1 MLYLQKEVRRVMYQ
15 HHQRADPH
23 IVGTVGETNKEYGG
37 NVMNYLFLEILEHT
51 HEHTVWGDVQKQN
64 HNLSSSAE
72 ILKRQIYRLLLY
84 FK

>member
-51 HEHTVWGDVQKQN
+51 HEHTV
-64 HNLSSSAE
+64 
-72 ILKRQIYRLLLY
+72 
-84 FK
+84 